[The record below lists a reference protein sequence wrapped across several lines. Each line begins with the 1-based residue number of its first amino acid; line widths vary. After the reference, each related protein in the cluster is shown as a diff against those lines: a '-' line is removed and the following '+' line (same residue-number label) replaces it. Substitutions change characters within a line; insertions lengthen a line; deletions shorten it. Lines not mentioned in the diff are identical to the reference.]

1 MQNLDSQLSERLR
14 QAMLADESV
23 LHKFVSASGDLA
35 VNLVVAAVILV
46 ITFWAAGWAARVV
59 RGLIDRV
66 QHTGPADTTL
76 QSFGASLA
84 RYAVIVVGFVA
95 ILQQLGVQTTSI
107 LAVLGA
113 ASLAIGLAIQGTLSN
128 VAAGAMLLLLRPYRV
143 GDVVEISGRV
153 GVVHALDLFVTE
165 LTTPDN
171 VKVVLP
177 NGKVF
182 GDVIVNMS
190 FHDRRRV
197 DVVFR
202 LPLHNDMVAL
212 LAGLRQRA
220 ILHPLVLQEPPPTVE
235 VVGIGD
241 LFVEGAVRVWV
252 DRPNYQ
258 AVRADFM
265 QAAKLLADG
274 AEAPLPPPS
283 LPKEAPPHPPKRRF
297 PPGKLGGKG

>member
-1 MQNLDSQLSERLR
+1 MQDFDSQVSARLH
-14 QAMLADESV
+14 QEVLTDESV
-23 LHKFVSASGDLA
+23 LHKFVNASGDLA
-35 VNLVVAAVILV
+35 VNLVVAAIILV
-46 ITFWAAGWAARVV
+46 VTFWAAGWASKVV

-66 QHTGPADTTL
+66 HRHGPTDPTL
-76 QSFGASLA
+76 QSFAGSLA
-84 RYAVIVVGFVA
+84 RYAVIVVGFIA

-143 GDVVEISGRV
+143 GDTVETSGRT
-153 GVVHALDLFVTE
+153 GVVTALDLFVTE
-165 LTTPDN
+165 LTTFDN

-202 LPLHNDMVAL
+202 LPLAADMVKVLAAL
-212 LAGLRQRA
+212 RERALAN
-220 ILHPLVLQEPPPTVE
+220 PLVLQEPAPAVE
-235 VVGIGD
+235 VTGIAD
-241 LFVEGAVRVWV
+241 LYAEGAVRAWV
-252 DRPNYQ
+252 DRANYLP
-258 AVRADFM
+258 VKSDLM
-265 QAAKLLADG
+265 QAAKLLHDG
-274 AEAPLPPPS
+274 VEVLPPLPEPDVHPEAP
-283 LPKEAPPHPPKRRF
+283 KTKRH
-297 PPGKLGGKG
+297 LGLRKSPR